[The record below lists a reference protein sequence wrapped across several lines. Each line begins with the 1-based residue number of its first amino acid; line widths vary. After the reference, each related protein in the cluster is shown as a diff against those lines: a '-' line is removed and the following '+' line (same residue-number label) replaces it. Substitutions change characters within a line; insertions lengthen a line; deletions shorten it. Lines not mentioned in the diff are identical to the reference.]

1 MLLQRAPTV
10 RDKLWMFGVPAG
22 ADNRYVKRWSN
33 GTMWS
38 SISPVEG
45 TLYMGMSNM
54 MYVYQNAGFSQSQQ
68 PGQRQNGDGFTT
80 CPLDPRNRL
89 NASSGVASEEH
100 VWAARSLATMPG
112 SVRPPIL
119 PHSQPPPAAAQPVD
133 SRGG

>member
-1 MLLQRAPTV
+1 
-10 RDKLWMFGVPAG
+10 
-22 ADNRYVKRWSN
+22 
-33 GTMWS
+33 MWS

-89 NASSGVASEEH
+89 NVSSSVASEEH

-119 PHSQPPPAAAQPVD
+119 PHSHHLLRLSLSIRGVGRARAS
-133 SRGG
+133 SRSSTAP

>member
-1 MLLQRAPTV
+1 
-10 RDKLWMFGVPAG
+10 MFGVPAG

-89 NASSGVASEEH
+89 NASSVASEEH